1 MFSFIGYLLLLVL
14 NSVILVSCAER
25 PSLCQWDQVYSLFS
39 LLLGLAYLVLLLS
52 GYGFFLRVMITPLY
66 DHSYMDVPWSLPAS
80 LLIRIFTLA
89 EASPSQLVISF
100 QGLSV
105 GVA

>member
-1 MFSFIGYLLLLVL
+1 M
-14 NSVILVSCAER
+14 
-25 PSLCQWDQVYSLFS
+25 DQVYSLFS
-39 LLLGLAYLVLLLS
+39 LLLGLAYLVLLWS

-66 DHSYMDVPWSLPAS
+66 DYSYMDVPWSLPAS

-105 GVA
+105 GAKMFIHIDCILQCIPESHRIASWMLPRPGSP